1 MTSSV
6 TPVLLTHMSVSK
18 EALIKEKVRVNT
30 PLDYW
35 GYTNSLRYHMYR
47 FYTYRN
53 CPNKM
58 DPDVAECPKRSIQE

>member
-18 EALIKEKVRVNT
+18 EALIKAKGRVDT

-35 GYTNSLRYHMYR
+35 GYTNSPRYHMYR